1 MNAALFLYLALLT
14 IEGILA
20 WITGGDAFLAV
31 ALLSALAVYYSVS
44 RTRRH
49 IAEATR
55 LVAAG
60 VLVVAAPFHYQV
72 KLVPLL
78 ICFTALPHFLAVTQ
92 ALWEKQWG
100 NLSSS
105 PANQKMRTLVFT
117 IGFYAAMGLVLVLL
131 RGMEPEIP
139 RFVSGLL
146 AVVVLLLALPAWEL
160 SRVTRLKPGQA
171 GPAPWRGRNALITGA
186 LLAFVALLF
195 AGPLPIA
202 ADFLG
207 RISPHWRM
215 DPIEFKNKP
224 PKSPPNA
231 DSKPQPE
238 EVTAPAPQESAQSGR
253 AQLPKRSNLQGTNDI
268 EGFVRLEKPDQAP
281 ALLEH
286 GPLYIRSHTL
296 NRFDGQKWEADVS
309 GGVWVNDADDGRE
322 DGFVTFRNPEKSVA
336 YEMFLL
342 HADGYSMPAIQNL
355 TAVALPRV
363 YAIPG
368 DVLQTTAAGDFK
380 FKAVSSPLLFETLP
394 NSIVLRPGQPSSQI
408 HTFAAKGDLGV
419 RLHQLSESIFR
430 QSKELPDRVAA
441 LRRFLTERYEYT
453 GQMKNPHGID
463 PLQNFL
469 FDERKGY
476 CDFFA
481 TAAALLLRDVGI
493 PTRMAYGFATDEVQA
508 DTGTFTLRNRN
519 AHSWTEIYID
529 QIGWTICDFTPPANI
544 GKVPGAPPEPPPPPQ
559 FDPNKFADAAKQEPP
574 PPPPDAPK
582 TQVESNLLAGLMDK
596 VMGQPWFQFLKD
608 WGAGIA
614 VAIAALLVAW
624 RWFRKSPEEAAAAAL
639 AKERAAREK
648 QPAYFIEYLRVT
660 AAAGHAKPDGDTPR
674 EHYQA
679 LDRAGLPVPPLRNLI
694 NYHYAQRYQ
703 DVPADDEREKAFF
716 EDLKTF
722 AEATTPANQDPQS

>member
-1 MNAALFLYLALLT
+1 MKAALFLYLSLLV
-14 IEGILA
+14 IEGTLA

-31 ALLSALAVYYSVS
+31 ALVCSLAVYYSVS
-44 RTRRH
+44 RSRRQL
-49 IAEATR
+49 AEATR

-60 VLVVAAPFHYQV
+60 ILVLAAPFHYQV

-78 ICFTALPHFLAVTQ
+78 ISFAALPHFLATTQ
-92 ALWEKQWG
+92 ALWERQWG

-105 PANQKMRTLVFT
+105 PANLKMRAMVFT
-117 IGFYAAMGLVLVLL
+117 IGFYAAMGLVLLLL

-139 RFVSGLL
+139 RLVTTIL
-146 AVVVLLLALPAWEL
+146 AVIVLLLALPAWEL

-171 GPAPWRGRNALITGA
+171 GPAPWQGRNALITGG
-186 LLAFVALLF
+186 LLALVAVLF
-195 AGPLPIA
+195 AGPLPMA

-224 PKSPPNA
+224 PKPPANL
-231 DSKPQPE
+231 DKKTTNE
-238 EVTAPAPQESAQSGR
+238 EAIAPAPQESAQTGR

-268 EGFVRLEKPDQAP
+268 EGFVRLNDPAQAQT
-281 ALLEH
+281 LLEH

-296 NRFDGQKWEADVS
+296 NRFDGEKWEADVT
-309 GGVWVNDADDGRE
+309 GGVWVKDSDDGKE
-322 DGFVTFRNPEKSVA
+322 DGLVIFRTTDQSVA

-380 FKAVSSPLLFETLP
+380 FRAVSSPLVFENLP
-394 NSIVLRPGQPSSQI
+394 NSIVLRPGQPSSPI
-408 HTFAAKGDLGV
+408 HSVPAKGELGV
-419 RLHQLSESIFR
+419 RLHQLAESIFGLK
-430 QSKELPDRVAA
+430 KELPERIA
-441 LRRFLTERYEYT
+441 LLRQFLHERYQYDGRMT
-453 GQMKNPHGID
+453 NPHGID

-481 TAAALLLRDVGI
+481 TAAALILRDAGI

-508 DTGTFTLRNRN
+508 DSGTFTFRNRN

-544 GKVPGAPPEPPPPPQ
+544 GKVPGSPPEPPKPPE
-559 FDPNKFADAAKQEPP
+559 FDPNKFTDAAKQEPP
-574 PPPPDAPK
+574 PPPPNAPK
-582 TQVESNLLAGLMDK
+582 TEVASDTLAGLMDK
-596 VMGQPWFQFLKD
+596 VMGEPWFQFLKT

-614 VAIAALLVAW
+614 VVIAALLLAW
-624 RWFRKSPEEAAAAAL
+624 RWFRKTPEEAAAAAR
-639 AKERAAREK
+639 AKELAAREK
-648 QPAYFIEYLRVT
+648 QPAYFVEYLRVT
-660 AAAGHAKPDGDTPR
+660 TAAGHPKPDGDTPL
-674 EHYQA
+674 EHYWA
-679 LDRAGLPVPPLRNLI
+679 LNQAGLPMPTLRPLI

-703 DVPADDEREKAFF
+703 DVPPDDEREKAFF
-716 EDLKTF
+716 DDLKTF
-722 AEATTPANQDPQS
+722 AEAAPPPPEPES